1 MPYRTIKGEASI
13 MASAKQVLVVDDN
26 VDVIESLSALLQ
38 CHGYETAAAHNG
50 YEACDWVRDAMPK
63 AIIMDLGMP
72 WMDGFGAVR
81 AIRRMPGT
89 QALPIIALT
98 GSADSDSARKAV
110 AAGFTQHFSKP
121 LNFDHL
127 NQYLSSLS

>member
-1 MPYRTIKGEASI
+1 MASQFQIKVRLI

-26 VDVIESLSALLQ
+26 VDVVESLSAMLQ

-50 YEACDWVRDAMPK
+50 YEACDWVKDAMPK

-81 AIRRMPGT
+81 AIRRMPGA
-89 QALPIIALT
+89 QSVPIIALT
-98 GSADSDSARKAV
+98 GSADRDSAKKAV

-127 NQYLSSLS
+127 NRYLSSLS

>member
-1 MPYRTIKGEASI
+1 

-26 VDVIESLSALLQ
+26 VDVVESLSALLECQ
-38 CHGYETAAAHNG
+38 GYETAAAHNG
-50 YEACDWVRDAMPK
+50 YEACDWVREAMPR

-72 WMDGFGAVR
+72 WMDGFSAAR
-81 AIRRMPGT
+81 AIRRIPGA
-89 QALPIIALT
+89 QSVPIIALT
-98 GSADSDSARKAV
+98 GSADRDSARKAV

-127 NQYLSSLS
+127 NQYLDSLS

>member
-1 MPYRTIKGEASI
+1 

-26 VDVIESLSALLQ
+26 VEMVESLSALLQ
-38 CHGYETAAAHNG
+38 CQGYETASAHNG
-50 YEACDWVRDAMPK
+50 YEACDWVREGIPR

-81 AIRRMPGT
+81 AIRRMPGA
-89 QALPIIALT
+89 QSVPIIALS
-98 GSADSDSARKAV
+98 GSADQDSAKKAV

-121 LNFDHL
+121 LNFEHL
-127 NQYLSSLS
+127 NQYLNNLS

>member
-1 MPYRTIKGEASI
+1 

-26 VDVIESLSALLQ
+26 VDVVESLSALLQ
-38 CHGYETAAAHNG
+38 CQGYETAAAHNG
-50 YEACDWVRDAMPK
+50 YEACDWVRDALPK

-81 AIRRMPGT
+81 AIRRMPG
-89 QALPIIALT
+89 AEAVPIIALT
-98 GSADSDSARKAV
+98 GSADRDSAKKAV

-127 NQYLSSLS
+127 NSYLASLA

>member
-1 MPYRTIKGEASI
+1 
-13 MASAKQVLVVDDN
+13 
-26 VDVIESLSALLQ
+26 
-38 CHGYETAAAHNG
+38 
-50 YEACDWVRDAMPK
+50 VRDAMPK

-81 AIRRMPGT
+81 AIRRMPGA

-98 GSADSDSARKAV
+98 GSADRDSAKKAV

-127 NQYLSSLS
+127 NSYLASLA

>member
-1 MPYRTIKGEASI
+1 

-26 VDVIESLSALLQ
+26 VDMIESLSALLQ
-38 CHGYETAAAHNG
+38 CQGYETAAAHNG
-50 YEACDWVRDAMPK
+50 YEACDWVRDGMPK

-81 AIRRMPGT
+81 AIRRMPGAQT
-89 QALPIIALT
+89 VPIIALT
-98 GSADSDSARKAV
+98 GSADRDSAKKAV

-127 NQYLSSLS
+127 NQYLSSLG

>member
-1 MPYRTIKGEASI
+1 

-26 VDVIESLSALLQ
+26 VDVVETLSAMLQ

-50 YEACDWVRDAMPK
+50 YEACDWVRDALPR

-72 WMDGFGAVR
+72 WMDGYGAVR
-81 AIRRMPGT
+81 AIRRIPGA
-89 QALPIIALT
+89 QSIPIIAVT
-98 GSADSDSARKAV
+98 GSADRDSAKKAV

-127 NQYLSSLS
+127 NQYLDTVA

>member
-1 MPYRTIKGEASI
+1 
-13 MASAKQVLVVDDN
+13 MASANQVLVVDDN
-26 VDVIESLSALLQ
+26 VEMVEMLSAMLQ
-38 CHGYETAAAHNG
+38 HHGYETASAHNG
-50 YEACDWVRDAMPK
+50 YEACDWVREGMPR

-81 AIRRMPGT
+81 AIRRMPGAE
-89 QALPIIALT
+89 ALPIIALT
-98 GSADSDSARKAV
+98 GSADSDSAKKAV

-127 NQYLSSLS
+127 NHYLNTLN

>member
-1 MPYRTIKGEASI
+1 

-26 VDVIESLSALLQ
+26 VDVVESLSALLQ
-38 CHGYETAAAHNG
+38 CHGYDTAAAHNG
-50 YEACDWVRDAMPK
+50 YEACDSVREQMPK

-81 AIRRMPGT
+81 AIRRMPGA

-98 GSADSDSARKAV
+98 GSADDDSARKAV
-110 AAGFTQHFSKP
+110 AAGFSQHFSKP
-121 LNFDHL
+121 LNFDNL
-127 NQYLSSLS
+127 NHYLNSLS

>member
-1 MPYRTIKGEASI
+1 

-26 VDVIESLSALLQ
+26 VDMVESLSAMLQ
-38 CHGYETAAAHNG
+38 CQGYETAAAHNG
-50 YEACDWVRDAMPK
+50 YEACDWVRDGLPK

-81 AIRRMPGT
+81 AIRRMPGA
-89 QALPIIALT
+89 QSVPIIALT
-98 GSADSDSARKAV
+98 GSADQDSAKKAV

-121 LNFDHL
+121 LNFEHL
-127 NQYLSSLS
+127 NQYLNTLS

>member
-1 MPYRTIKGEASI
+1 

-26 VDVIESLSALLQ
+26 VEMVEMLSAMLQ
-38 CHGYETAAAHNG
+38 HHGYETASAHNG
-50 YEACDWVRDAMPK
+50 YEACDWVREGMPR

-89 QALPIIALT
+89 QSLPIIALS
-98 GSADSDSARKAV
+98 GSADGDSARKAM
-110 AAGFTQHFSKP
+110 AAGFTHHFSKP
-121 LNFDHL
+121 LNFEHL
-127 NQYLSSLS
+127 SQYLASLN

>member
-1 MPYRTIKGEASI
+1 

-26 VDVIESLSALLQ
+26 VEMVESLSALLQ
-38 CHGYETAAAHNG
+38 CQGYETASAHNG
-50 YEACDWVRDAMPK
+50 YEACDWVRDGMPR

-81 AIRRMPGT
+81 AIRRMPGA
-89 QALPIIALT
+89 QAVPIIALS
-98 GSADSDSARKAV
+98 GSADQDSVKKAV

-121 LNFDHL
+121 LNFEHL
-127 NQYLSSLS
+127 NQYLNNLS